1 MKFNRKNIRA
11 KPNSD
16 YNTRSFGTKFKVRE
30 LDDGGHEISGYAI
43 VFNEP
48 SEDMG
53 FIEYITPGALD
64 KVSLKQLLLLYG
76 HDFNNILARADSG
89 TLTTKVDDK
98 GLFFDAKIPDTTLG
112 NDVYTNIANGNIK
125 GASFRFDIADN
136 GDEWSTDEN
145 DQLIHTVTQ
154 ISNLPEISLTPYPA
168 YTETSV
174 QIERSKQNFL
184 QKRENEMPKELK
196 KKNEVRDAADTT
208 QTPAPDENDKE
219 VELSP
224 ESIQAIASVVVN
236 MLKTDNTDDAN
247 DDDDKDK
254 KDPTVDSDDGSADD
268 STTNPDNPDADD
280 EDEKKRELSTSNT
293 YIRQKKGG
301 KNVISITQ
309 SATEKQA
316 IRSFGQYVKSHGS
329 VRDNNLTTD
338 YEGNILVPKAVM
350 DAYQQPND
358 SDKLSSI
365 VNKVAVNEPSGSLP
379 IIKKGQAR
387 FTTKAELARN
397 PELQK
402 MEMASVDYKL
412 ETYAGTIPIS
422 NEMLSDYPKIGNIV
436 AEYMSTMRALTEQDN
451 IGNILKLAKPS
462 TANDADGIKT
472 AVNLGLSNYN
482 KMWVISES
490 GYNFIDQLKDKQGRY
505 MFNDSLTSPSGKS
518 LMGYNVI
525 VVPDKVLGNDNEAHA
540 FIGDP
545 KAFVLEPYKDESF
558 VRWMDN
564 DIYGQKLAAYIR
576 CDFKEADE
584 DAGKFLTFGVDP
596 AKQTSTSSK

>member
-11 KPNSD
+11 KPNSN

-53 FIEYITPGALD
+53 FIEYITPSALD
-64 KVSLKQLLLLYG
+64 KVDFKQLLLLYG

-174 QIERSKQNFL
+174 QIERSKQFFL
-184 QKRENEMPKELK
+184 QKRENKMPKELK
-196 KKNEVRDAADTT
+196 NKNEVRDVTDTT
-208 QTPAPDENDKE
+208 QAPTSDDNETE
-219 VELSP
+219 VGLSP

-236 MLKTDNTDDAN
+236 MLKTDNTNDASDDDKKDPAVDPDDGTADSSTADTDN
-247 DDDDKDK
+247 PDDDDDDDK
-254 KDPTVDSDDGSADD
+254 
-268 STTNPDNPDADD
+268 
-280 EDEKKRELSTSNT
+280 KRDRTAKGT
-293 YIRQKKGG
+293 YIRQKKGSTP
-301 KNVISITQ
+301 VISITK
-309 SATEKQA
+309 SETEKQA
-316 IRSFGQYVKSHGS
+316 IRSFGEYVKSHGS
-329 VRDNNLTTD
+329 LRDNSLTVD

-358 SDKLSSI
+358 DDKLSSV
-365 VNKVAVNEPSGSLP
+365 VNKVAVNEASGSLP

-387 FTTKAELARN
+387 FTTKAELAKN
-397 PELQK
+397 PDLQK
-402 MEMASVDYKL
+402 MEIDSVEYKL
-412 ETYAGTIPIS
+412 ETYAGAIPIS

-436 AEYMSTMRALTEQDN
+436 ASYMQTMRALTEQDN
-451 IGNILKLAKPS
+451 IGKILQMATPS
-462 TANDADGIKT
+462 IANDADGIKT
-472 AVNLGLSNYN
+472 AVNLGLSNYS
-482 KMWVISES
+482 KMWILTES
-490 GYNFIDQLKDKQGRY
+490 GYNFVDQLKDKQGRY
-505 MFNDSLTSPSGKS
+505 LFNDSLTSPSGKS
-518 LMGYNVI
+518 LSGYNVI
-525 VVPDKVLGNDNEAHA
+525 VVPDKVLGNENEAHA

-545 KAFVLEPYKDESF
+545 RAFVLEPYKDESF

-576 CDFKEADE
+576 CDFKKADG

-596 AKQTSTSSK
+596 AKAPSASK

>member
-11 KPNSD
+11 KPNSN

-53 FIEYITPGALD
+53 FIEYITPSALD
-64 KVSLKQLLLLYG
+64 KVDFKQLLLLYG

-174 QIERSKQNFL
+174 QIERSKQFFL
-184 QKRENEMPKELK
+184 QKRENKMPKELK
-196 KKNEVRDAADTT
+196 NKNKVRDVTDTT
-208 QTPAPDENDKE
+208 QAPTSDDNETE

-236 MLKTDNTDDAN
+236 MLKTDNTNDASDDDKKDPAVDPDDGTADSTTADTDN
-247 DDDDKDK
+247 PDDDDDK
-254 KDPTVDSDDGSADD
+254 
-268 STTNPDNPDADD
+268 
-280 EDEKKRELSTSNT
+280 KRDRTAKGT
-293 YIRQKKGG
+293 YIRQKKGSTP
-301 KNVISITQ
+301 VISITK
-309 SATEKQA
+309 SETEKQA
-316 IRSFGQYVKSHGS
+316 IRSFGEYVKSHGS
-329 VRDNNLTTD
+329 LRDNSLTVD

-358 SDKLSSI
+358 DDKLSSV
-365 VNKVAVNEPSGSLP
+365 VNKVAVNEASGSLP

-387 FTTKAELARN
+387 FTTKAELAKN
-397 PELQK
+397 PDLQK
-402 MEMASVDYKL
+402 MEIDSVEYKL
-412 ETYAGTIPIS
+412 ETYAGAIPIS

-436 AEYMSTMRALTEQDN
+436 ASYMQTMRALTEQDN
-451 IGNILKLAKPS
+451 IGKILQMATPS
-462 TANDADGIKT
+462 IANDADGIKT
-472 AVNLGLSNYN
+472 AVNLGLSNYS
-482 KMWVISES
+482 KMWILTES
-490 GYNFIDQLKDKQGRY
+490 GYNFVDQLKDKQGRY
-505 MFNDSLTSPSGKS
+505 LFNDSLTSPSGKS
-518 LMGYNVI
+518 LSGYNVI
-525 VVPDKVLGNDNEAHA
+525 VVPDKVLGNENEAHA

-545 KAFVLEPYKDESF
+545 RAFVLEPYKDESF

-576 CDFKEADE
+576 CDFKKADG

-596 AKQTSTSSK
+596 AKAPSASK

>member
-11 KPNSD
+11 KPNSN

-53 FIEYITPGALD
+53 FIEYITPSALD
-64 KVSLKQLLLLYG
+64 KVDFKQLLLLYG

-174 QIERSKQNFL
+174 QIERSKQFFL
-184 QKRENEMPKELK
+184 QKRENKMPKELK
-196 KKNEVRDAADTT
+196 NKNEVRDVTNTT
-208 QTPAPDENDKE
+208 QAPTSDDNETE

-236 MLKTDNTDDAN
+236 MLKTDNTNDASDDDKKDPAVDPDDGTADSSTADTDN
-247 DDDDKDK
+247 PDDDDDDDK
-254 KDPTVDSDDGSADD
+254 
-268 STTNPDNPDADD
+268 
-280 EDEKKRELSTSNT
+280 KRDRTAKGT
-293 YIRQKKGG
+293 YIRQKKGSTP
-301 KNVISITQ
+301 VISITK
-309 SATEKQA
+309 SETEKQA
-316 IRSFGQYVKSHGS
+316 IRSFGEYVKSHGS
-329 VRDNNLTTD
+329 LRDNSLTVD

-358 SDKLSSI
+358 DDKLSSV
-365 VNKVAVNEPSGSLP
+365 VNKVAVNEASGSLP

-387 FTTKAELARN
+387 FTTKAELAKN
-397 PELQK
+397 PDLQK
-402 MEMASVDYKL
+402 MEIDSVEYKL
-412 ETYAGTIPIS
+412 ETYAGAIPIS

-436 AEYMSTMRALTEQDN
+436 ASYMQTMRALTEQDN
-451 IGNILKLAKPS
+451 IGKILQMATPS
-462 TANDADGIKT
+462 IANDADGIKT
-472 AVNLGLSNYN
+472 AVNLGLSNYS
-482 KMWVISES
+482 KMWILTES
-490 GYNFIDQLKDKQGRY
+490 GYNFVDQLKDKQGRY
-505 MFNDSLTSPSGKS
+505 LFNDSLTSPSGKS
-518 LMGYNVI
+518 LSGYNVI
-525 VVPDKVLGNDNEAHA
+525 VVPDKVLGNENEAHA

-545 KAFVLEPYKDESF
+545 RAFVLEPYKDESF

-576 CDFKEADE
+576 CDFKKADG

-596 AKQTSTSSK
+596 AKAPSASK

>member
-11 KPNSD
+11 KPNSN

-53 FIEYITPGALD
+53 FIEYITPSALD
-64 KVSLKQLLLLYG
+64 KVDFKQLLLLYG

-174 QIERSKQNFL
+174 QIERSKQFFL
-184 QKRENEMPKELK
+184 QKRENKMPKELK
-196 KKNEVRDAADTT
+196 NKNEVRDVTDTT
-208 QTPAPDENDKE
+208 QAPTSDDNETE

-236 MLKTDNTDDAN
+236 MLKTDNTNDASDDDKKDPAVDPDDGTADSSTADTDN
-247 DDDDKDK
+247 PDDDDDDDK
-254 KDPTVDSDDGSADD
+254 
-268 STTNPDNPDADD
+268 
-280 EDEKKRELSTSNT
+280 KRDRTAKGT
-293 YIRQKKGG
+293 YIRQKKGSTP
-301 KNVISITQ
+301 VISITK
-309 SATEKQA
+309 SETEKQA
-316 IRSFGQYVKSHGS
+316 IRSFGEYVKSHGS
-329 VRDNNLTTD
+329 LRDNSLTVD

-358 SDKLSSI
+358 DDKLSSV
-365 VNKVAVNEPSGSLP
+365 VNKVAVNEASGSLP

-387 FTTKAELARN
+387 FTTKAELAKN
-397 PELQK
+397 PDLQK
-402 MEMASVDYKL
+402 MEIDSVEYKL
-412 ETYAGTIPIS
+412 ETYAGAIPIS

-436 AEYMSTMRALTEQDN
+436 ASYMQTMRALTEQDN
-451 IGNILKLAKPS
+451 IGKILQMATPS
-462 TANDADGIKT
+462 IANDADGIKT
-472 AVNLGLSNYN
+472 AVNLGLSNYS
-482 KMWVISES
+482 KMWILTES
-490 GYNFIDQLKDKQGRY
+490 GYNFVDQLKDKQGRY
-505 MFNDSLTSPSGKS
+505 LFNDSLTSPSGKS
-518 LMGYNVI
+518 LSGYNVI
-525 VVPDKVLGNDNEAHA
+525 VVPDKVLGNENEAHA

-545 KAFVLEPYKDESF
+545 RAFVLEPYKDESF

-576 CDFKEADE
+576 CDFKKADG

-596 AKQTSTSSK
+596 AKAPSASK